1 MTVRFFFSIGTGI
14 IPLHTLMVSARC
26 AGVVPQQPPIIHAP
40 SITISS
46 ISFANSS
53 GFTSYT
59 VCPFTFLGR
68 PAFGFTIIGVEQ
80 QAVSSFINAFICVGP
95 SPQLKPIPSTPSP
108 SSNATAAGI
117 SPPVSSFAC
126 SSKVMVTNT
135 GNFVFSFTASTAA
148 FTSCVSLMVSIRA
161 TSAPA
166 CSPTIAISLNA
177 SYAPSNS
184 KSPNGRSS
192 LPVGPISI
200 ATSP

>member
-26 AGVVPQQPPIIHAP
+26 AGVVPQQPPIIQAP

-59 VCPFTFLGR
+59 VCPFTFFWQTCIWIHNNRRGAAGCQLFHKR
-68 PAFGFTIIGVEQ
+68 FHLCWTKS
-80 QAVSSFINAFICVGP
+80 AVKADSIYA
-95 SPQLKPIPSTPSP
+95 KP

-117 SPPVSSFAC
+117 SPPVSSFAF

-135 GNFVFSFTASTAA
+135 GNFVFSFYRQY
-148 FTSCVSLMVSIRA
+148 SCFLLHVYHSWFQSELHRLLLA
-161 TSAPA
+161 RP
-166 CSPTIAISLNA
+166 P
-177 SYAPSNS
+177 
-184 KSPNGRSS
+184 
-192 LPVGPISI
+192 
-200 ATSP
+200 